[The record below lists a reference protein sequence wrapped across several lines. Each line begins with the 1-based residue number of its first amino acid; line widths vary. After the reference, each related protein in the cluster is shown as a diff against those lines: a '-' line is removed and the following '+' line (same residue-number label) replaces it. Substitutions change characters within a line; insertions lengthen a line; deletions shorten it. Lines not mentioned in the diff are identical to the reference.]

1 MVILK
6 AEKNCAEKH
15 VRDVEKREES
25 LLKERDDLLE
35 RCTEERAQTSE
46 QRVTGWSNIS
56 GKRINSIVTY
66 PDVIRE
72 ATVVDKNSIRR
83 ISILSVGGAAIVL
96 LIPLLWGAMGNT
108 VPVVLKLLPST
119 VTVTNNNIFRQIRLL
134 SIAARTVIICVTP
147 VLWGALTKV
156 GPVAVKHLVSFFS
169 SP

>member
-1 MVILK
+1 
-6 AEKNCAEKH
+6 
-15 VRDVEKREES
+15 
-25 LLKERDDLLE
+25 
-35 RCTEERAQTSE
+35 
-46 QRVTGWSNIS
+46 
-56 GKRINSIVTY
+56 
-66 PDVIRE
+66 
-72 ATVVDKNSIRR
+72 
-83 ISILSVGGAAIVL
+83 
-96 LIPLLWGAMGNT
+96 MGNT